1 MLEYLALLKEKIL
14 KKKGHD
20 WVKIPLA
27 ISIWEQYIGLV
38 SGVNALATLK
48 MRDIREGD
56 ASGDSE
62 IVK

>member
-14 KKKGHD
+14 KKKGRD